1 MAYRKQTLRRL
12 QPFSRK
18 LARLAN
24 DVDSLRRR
32 LRNLVD
38 EAQQLELEASATRA
52 MQASEKREPS
62 P

>member
-12 QPFSRK
+12 QPFNRK

-24 DVDSLRRR
+24 DVDSIRRR

-38 EAQQLELEASATRA
+38 EAQQLELQASALKA
-52 MQASEKREPS
+52 QLDEFGKEPG